1 MAKYSMGIDFGTLS
15 GRAVL
20 VDIETGAQMAE
31 SVAEYAHG
39 VLSDCFLKGEKLP
52 AGFALQH
59 PQDYLDTLYFVIK
72 DCVEKSGV
80 APEDIIGVGIDFT
93 ACTLLPVDET
103 GTPLCFYEEFKED
116 PHAYVKLWKHHAAQN
131 EADEINALAEKTQQ
145 PWLKQ
150 YGGTVSSEWLWPK
163 VLEIL
168 RKDEPLYNRTHRF
181 IEAGDWIVWKLTGKE
196 THSVCAAGFKAN
208 WRENAGYPDA
218 RFLGELDKRL
228 ETAVGT
234 KISEAVIKLSE
245 TAGYITEETEKL
257 TGLKAGTP
265 VSPAVIDAHAAL
277 PALGI
282 THPGELLMIIG
293 TSTCHIM
300 LGDRSIRVPGIS
312 GFVKD
317 GIVDGL
323 LAYEAGQS
331 CVGDGFDWFV
341 KHCVPKEYYEEA
353 RNNDMGIHKYLRS
366 KAEKLGPG
374 SNGIMALDWWNGNRT
389 PYVDGTLSGCLF
401 GLGLNT
407 RPEEIYRALVEA
419 TAYGT
424 KRIIDIYEE
433 NGLMIQKLYAA
444 GGIAEKDAMLMQIY
458 ADVLGKEIH
467 LSGTSQACAHGSAVF
482 GAVSPC
488 GYATLEEAAEK
499 MKKLKDLSYKP
510 DPENTR
516 IYQKLYEEYK
526 TLSEY
531 FAKENRVLSR
541 IREISGQ

>member
-20 VDIETGAQMAE
+20 VDIETGAEIAE

-39 VLSDCFLKGEKLP
+39 VMSDRFINGEKLP
-52 AGFALQH
+52 ADFALQH
-59 PQDYLDTLYFVIK
+59 PQDYLDTLYFVIR
-72 DCVEKSGV
+72 DCIEKSGV
-80 APEDIIGVGIDFT
+80 APEDIIGVGVDFT

-103 GTPLCFYEEFKED
+103 GTPLCFYEEFKAD
-116 PHAYVKLWKHHAAQN
+116 PHAYVKLWKHHAAQR
-131 EADEINALAEKTQQ
+131 EADEINALAEKMQL

-168 RKDEPLYNRTHRF
+168 RKDEVLYNRTHRF
-181 IEAGDWIVWKLTGKE
+181 IEAGDWIVWKLTGRE

-208 WRENAGYPDA
+208 RAEAGYPDA
-218 RFLGELDKRL
+218 QFLGALDKRL

-234 KISEAVIKLSE
+234 KISEENVKLSE
-245 TAGYITEETEKL
+245 VAGYITGEAEKL

-265 VSPAVIDAHAAL
+265 VCPAVIDAHAAL

-300 LGDRSIRVPGIS
+300 LGDKAIPVPGIS

-323 LAYEAGQS
+323 YAYEAGQS
-331 CVGDGFDWFV
+331 CVGDSFDWFV
-341 KHCVPKEYYEEA
+341 KRCVPAEYYEEA
-353 RNNDMGIHKYLRS
+353 AKNNMGIHKYLRS
-366 KAEKLGPG
+366 KAGPLGPG
-374 SNGIMALDWWNGNRT
+374 ANGVMALDWWNGNRT
-389 PYVDGTLSGCLF
+389 PYVDGTLTGCLF

-433 NGLMIQKLYAA
+433 NGLQIQKLYAA
-444 GGIAEKDAMLMQIY
+444 GGIAEKDGMLMQIY

-467 LSGTSQACAHGSAVF
+467 LSGTPQACAHGSAVF
-482 GAVSPC
+482 GAVNQY
-488 GYATLEEAAEK
+488 GYATLEEAAEN
-499 MKKLKDLSYKP
+499 MKKIKDLSYRP

-526 TLSEY
+526 TLSDY
-531 FAKENRVLSR
+531 FAKENRVLTR
-541 IREISGQ
+541 LREQTKK